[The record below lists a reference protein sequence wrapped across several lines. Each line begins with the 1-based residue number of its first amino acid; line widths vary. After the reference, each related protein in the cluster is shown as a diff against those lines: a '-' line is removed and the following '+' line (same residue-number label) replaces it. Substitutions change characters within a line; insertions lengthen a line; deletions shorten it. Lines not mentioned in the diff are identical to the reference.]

1 MNTEIKPIIA
11 FSEQHGWVKEVYNN
25 FLYRTKYTKNEIRVY
40 EDNICEIDFYDIF
53 GNYKDTG
60 TFSYEDLYLVIPHKW
75 YKDNTGYMCTT
86 IDGKKVRF
94 HTLIPHEHINDHFD
108 GNKLNNTRS
117 NLQDVTHSV
126 NIAKISNKCLNPNGV
141 TGIFYTRNN
150 TWQAT
155 IEINKKRTTKNYK
168 TKNEA
173 ILQRFIWEI
182 NYLGRN
188 APQINLIKQMF
199 PRLLIGTLPN
209 IKIND
214 DVQLVNNI
222 LSKLNESPFCP
233 CRLEKNENTKCMC
246 KEFREQDVG
255 PCHCGLYIKEEV

>member
-1 MNTEIKPIIA
+1 MNTEEKPIIA
-11 FSEQHGWVKEVYNN
+11 FNEQHGWIKEVYNN

-60 TFSYEDLYLVIPHKW
+60 TFSYEDLCLVTPYKW

-86 IDGKKVRF
+86 INGEKVRF

-117 NLQDVTHSV
+117 NLQDITHAT
-126 NIAKISNKCLNPNGV
+126 NIAKIPNKCFNPNGI
-141 TGIFYTRNN
+141 TGIFYTKSN
-150 TWQAT
+150 TWQAS
-155 IEINKKRTTKNYK
+155 IEIDKKRITKNYK

-182 NYLGRN
+182 NYLGKN

-199 PRLLIGTLPN
+199 PRLLIGILPN
-209 IKIND
+209 IKINN
-214 DVQLVNNI
+214 DVQIVKEI
-222 LSKLNESPFCP
+222 LLKLEKSSYCP
-233 CRLEKNENTKCMC
+233 CALTKTADTKCMC
-246 KEFREQDVG
+246 KEFREQESG
-255 PCHCGLYIKEEV
+255 ECHCGLYIKLKE